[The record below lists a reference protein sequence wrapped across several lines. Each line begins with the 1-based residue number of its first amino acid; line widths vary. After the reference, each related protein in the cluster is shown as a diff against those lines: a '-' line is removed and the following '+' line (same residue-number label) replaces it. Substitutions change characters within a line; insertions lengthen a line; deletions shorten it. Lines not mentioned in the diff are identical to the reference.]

1 MANLQLQAILNVI
14 DRATAPLRQIAG
26 GSQRMAEQLKTARQA
41 LRQLQQQQGDINS
54 FKQLTQGLADTQQE
68 LGQARQK
75 LAIRQNAHALFQKW
89 NNEAVL

>member
-41 LRQLQQQQGDINS
+41 LRQLQQQTITGQTSIASLILPKN
-54 FKQLTQGLADTQQE
+54 GLSSKCA
-68 LGQARQK
+68 
-75 LAIRQNAHALFQKW
+75 
-89 NNEAVL
+89 